1 MSNELL
7 VVLFGGGT
15 LSALAVAL
23 ISVVTGRAGRR
34 ADAAKSIAESAAG
47 ITVATQTLLVPLEKK
62 ITKLRGELAAV
73 TARVDELE
81 DALNVEKRRT
91 RALVRYILALVSV
104 IRKLDPDHAVLNPP
118 DEVAALL
125 VDPEGNVS

>member
-15 LSALAVAL
+15 LSALVVAL

-62 ITKLRGELAAV
+62 ITKLSGELAAV

-81 DALNVEKRRT
+81 EALHVEERRT

-118 DEVAALL
+118 AEVAALL
-125 VDPEGNVS
+125 IDPEGDVS